1 MEWQEIF
8 QGGHYTSK
16 AQPSVLSWEQLLL
29 SWSFKVDR
37 LDRVEKI
44 LDKIAKSQDKA
55 DRQRAKDKAEARAE
69 AKARQKEWAQQR
81 AKDKAEARAEA
92 KARQAEARAEAK
104 ARQAEARAEAKAR
117 QKEWAQQRAKDK
129 AEADA
134 RQKEADRR
142 LAENAWLISNLG
154 KNVRG
159 MGLSIGEITEAITVS
174 GKIIALV
181 NKFTGIK
188 VDGFLPNLEK
198 TYLLDPDGALEGK
211 NRRQFEIDGLAVG
224 ETEAV
229 VIEAKTKLNKR
240 DVDSFIKG
248 LARFKEAFGEYADRD
263 IYACVAFVRTND
275 KTLAY
280 AEKRGLFI
288 IRATPPDVE
297 LLNGKKFKPVKFA

>member
-1 MEWQEIF
+1 M
-8 QGGHYTSK
+8 
-16 AQPSVLSWEQLLL
+16 
-29 SWSFKVDR
+29 DR

-44 LDKIAKSQDKA
+44 LEKIAKSQDKA

-81 AKDKAEARAEA
+81 AKDKAEA
-92 KARQAEARAEAK
+92 
-104 ARQAEARAEAKAR
+104 
-117 QKEWAQQRAKDK
+117 
-129 AEADA
+129 DA

-142 LAENAWLISNLG
+142 LAENVQLIKDLG

-159 MGLSIGEITEAITVS
+159 MGISIGEITEAITVS
-174 GKIIALV
+174 KKIIEVV

-188 VDGFLPNLEK
+188 VDGFLSNLEK

-229 VIEAKTKLNKR
+229 IIEAKTKLNKR

-263 IYACVAFVRTND
+263 IYACVAFVRAND

-280 AEKRGLFI
+280 AEKRGLFV

>member
-1 MEWQEIF
+1 M
-8 QGGHYTSK
+8 
-16 AQPSVLSWEQLLL
+16 
-29 SWSFKVDR
+29 DR

-44 LDKIAKSQDKA
+44 LEKIAKSQDKA

-81 AKDKAEARAEA
+81 AKDKAEAD
-92 KARQAEARAEAK
+92 
-104 ARQAEARAEAKAR
+104 AR
-117 QKEWAQQRAKDK
+117 QKE
-129 AEADA
+129 AEA
-134 RQKEADRR
+134 RKKEADRR
-142 LAENAWLISNLG
+142 LAENAQLIKDLG

-159 MGLSIGEITEAITVS
+159 MGISIGEITEAITVS
-174 GKIIALV
+174 KKIIEVV

-188 VDGFLPNLEK
+188 VDGFLSNLEK

-229 VIEAKTKLNKR
+229 IIEAKTKLNKR

-263 IYACVAFVRTND
+263 IYACVAFVRAND

-280 AEKRGLFI
+280 AEKRGLFV